1 MASWHR
7 KIPFQVDIAGVID
20 IMGGSLYSRPDTPIR
35 ELLQNA
41 HDAIMRRRRKDL
53 DFRGRIDVRQDPAQ
67 GTISFSDDG
76 IGLTPEDAEKY
87 LGTVGSG
94 LTGMIKRSQPVPDS
108 AGGSGDRGDLIG
120 QFGVGLFSAFM
131 LADRM
136 IVESRHDDADSGIL
150 WEAGA
155 GTEIALSPS
164 DRSTPGTT
172 VTLIL
177 KPEFRFLSQQTE
189 TVAKAIREYADFL
202 PIPIYLN
209 DSSKRVN
216 VIHAAWFEPSQDRES
231 TELALQA
238 YFDEAPLDVIPIR
251 IERPVS
257 IAGALYVTP
266 QRVPGFSN
274 RATVMVT
281 VRRMVISRAI
291 QNLIPQWATFL
302 RGCLELHD
310 CLPTTS
316 REDLV
321 RDDHF
326 ERVKV
331 TLEELIF
338 EHFETLC
345 EQDPARME
353 AVVNWH
359 RYTFAGAALENPRL
373 RSLLRKCYRLPT
385 SQGSLTLDEILS
397 KSVADPL
404 HEDDA
409 EQVVWYNTDRR
420 QERWVNTLFADHE
433 VPCVHTF
440 RSFEESLL
448 AQCAADDSASG
459 TLTDLR
465 IATPSAPGFASTIL
479 GVSDLEE
486 LDPQW
491 KEFFSEVHANVLVGT
506 FRRDQPVMAFLNER
520 YELVRSF
527 DEMKQRGD
535 IPRGF
540 QRLIDSHF
548 KSDAPAENEVI
559 LNRSHPMIA
568 RALSQ
573 KPGMPLSS
581 VMRLI
586 VINALNSAGAAT
598 PEGARKQQQ
607 SDLDWIAECLWG
619 RD

>member
-155 GTEIALSPS
+155 GTEIDLSPS

>member
-155 GTEIALSPS
+155 GTEIDLSPS

-209 DSSKRVN
+209 DSSQRVN